1 MRKRNKLGMFYGKR
15 EYIYVCV
22 CVCELLLF
30 SFMLGKKGISRKL
43 IKRLN

>member
-1 MRKRNKLGMFYGKR
+1 MESEN
-15 EYIYVCV
+15 IYV

-43 IKRLN
+43 IKRFN